1 MYSNQCQS
9 ERMQFVKEE
18 QRKYKIFEG
27 VDHFKNKPLYQ
38 INGINNDYVGEWHT
52 NKKSLN
58 NELKTL

>member
-1 MYSNQCQS
+1 M
-9 ERMQFVKEE
+9 KATE

-27 VDHFKNKPLYQ
+27 IDHFKNKPLYQ